1 MAVPLDSDQG
11 PRCLPW
17 MFCWLTWRRM
27 DNRDDSCFCHSLSM
41 WLPAASGC
49 HPWPRGTIHSP
60 VQSLM
65 PLHPVPLDKVQ
76 PLHQVLE
83 LKGKSPAPTHA
94 ACSVEKEEDR
104 KHTAAFGLLAVSK
117 NKSGM
122 WLLCTRH
129 SCVECKVF
137 TYVSEPSS
145 RLLQGL
151 QRPPMG
157 TSV

>member
-1 MAVPLDSDQG
+1 MLALEVQIFFSHVKSQVCMAVPLDSDQG

-49 HPWPRGTIHSP
+49 HLWPRGTIHSP

-83 LKGKSPAPTHA
+83 LKGKSPAPTHP
-94 ACSVEKEEDR
+94 ACSVEKEEE
-104 KHTAAFGLLAVSK
+104 T
-117 NKSGM
+117 
-122 WLLCTRH
+122 H
-129 SCVECKVF
+129 S
-137 TYVSEPSS
+137 SIRSA
-145 RLLQGL
+145 G
-151 QRPPMG
+151 
-157 TSV
+157 SV